1 MNFSTKILLLKYQIY
16 SRLLILLKILILS
29 FPPIMFAFI
38 AANFNAKL
46 KLVRSRTQDP
56 SGMSTAGGNSSR
68 NGSIKEKV
76 YRTVRPSMKRSP
88 DIGI

>member
-1 MNFSTKILLLKYQIY
+1 
-16 SRLLILLKILILS
+16 
-29 FPPIMFAFI
+29 MFAFI

-68 NGSIKEKV
+68 NGSIKERFTELSV
-76 YRTVRPSMKRSP
+76 TDWGYLA
-88 DIGI
+88 